1 MNNDLKNH
9 WENIYSNKDENEVSW
24 FQTIPKTS
32 HQLIK
37 KLNLESNYNIIDI
50 GSGRSRILKILIDEG
65 FNNLSY
71 LDISKEACKKSK
83 IALGDD
89 KSKVN
94 WNVENVLNFESKI
107 KYKLW
112 HDRAVFHFFTD
123 KKDIEKYKE
132 VATKN
137 ISDGGYLVLGTFS
150 INGPK
155 KCSGLDVSQYS
166 EQSLNE
172 IFKSDFNLLESFYID
187 HQTPFDTTQNFLFC
201 FTRIWNYMDTF

>member
-9 WENIYSNKDENEVSW
+9 WENIYSNKAENEVSW
-24 FQTIPKTS
+24 FQTVPKTS
-32 HQLIK
+32 HQLIN
-37 KLNLESNYNIIDI
+37 KLNLESNDNIIDI

-65 FNNLSY
+65 FNNISY
-71 LDISKEACKKSK
+71 LDISKEACEKSK

-89 KSKVN
+89 KSKVT
-94 WNVENVLNFESKI
+94 WNVENVLSFKPKM

-112 HDRAVFHFFTD
+112 HDRAVFHFFTN
-123 KKDIEKYKE
+123 KKDIEEYKE

-150 INGPK
+150 IKGPK

-172 IFKSDFNLLESFYID
+172 IFKSDFNLLDSFYID

-201 FTRIWNYMDTF
+201 IFKK

>member
-9 WENIYSNKDENEVSW
+9 WENIYSNKHENEVSW

-37 KLNLESNYNIIDI
+37 KLNLESNDNIIDI
-50 GSGRSRILKILIDEG
+50 GSGRSRILKILIEDG

-132 VATKN
+132 VAIKN
-137 ISDGGYLVLGTFS
+137 ISAGGYLVLGTFS

-166 EQSLNE
+166 EQSLYE

-201 FTRIWNYMDTF
+201 IFKK

>member
-24 FQTIPKTS
+24 FQTVPKTS

-37 KLNLESNYNIIDI
+37 KLNLESNDNIIDI

-65 FNNLSY
+65 FNNISY

-94 WNVENVLNFESKI
+94 WNVENVLNFKSKI

-132 VATKN
+132 VAIKN
-137 ISDGGYLVLGTFS
+137 ISDGGYLALGTFS

-201 FTRIWNYMDTF
+201 IFKK

>member
-24 FQTIPKTS
+24 FQTVPKTS

-37 KLNLESNYNIIDI
+37 KLNLESNDNIIDI

-132 VATKN
+132 VAIKN

-201 FTRIWNYMDTF
+201 IFKK

>member
-37 KLNLESNYNIIDI
+37 KLNLESNDNIIDI

-132 VATKN
+132 VAIKN
-137 ISDGGYLVLGTFS
+137 ISDGGYLALGTFS

-201 FTRIWNYMDTF
+201 IFKK

>member
-37 KLNLESNYNIIDI
+37 KLNLESNDNIIDI

-65 FNNLSY
+65 FNNISY

-94 WNVENVLNFESKI
+94 WNVENVLNFKSKM

-132 VATKN
+132 VAIKN

-150 INGPK
+150 VNGPK

-201 FTRIWNYMDTF
+201 IFKK

>member
-24 FQTIPKTS
+24 FQTVPKTS

-37 KLNLESNYNIIDI
+37 KLNLESNDNIIDI

-65 FNNLSY
+65 FNNISY

-132 VATKN
+132 VAIKN
-137 ISDGGYLVLGTFS
+137 ISDGGYLALGTFS

-166 EQSLNE
+166 EQSLNQ

-201 FTRIWNYMDTF
+201 IFKK

>member
-24 FQTIPKTS
+24 FQTVPKTS

-37 KLNLESNYNIIDI
+37 KLNLESNDNIIDI

-132 VATKN
+132 VAIKN
-137 ISDGGYLVLGTFS
+137 ISDGGYLALGTFS

-201 FTRIWNYMDTF
+201 IFKK

>member
-37 KLNLESNYNIIDI
+37 KLNLESNDNIIDI

-65 FNNLSY
+65 FNNISY

-94 WNVENVLNFESKI
+94 WNVENVLNFKSKI

-132 VATKN
+132 VAIKN

-150 INGPK
+150 VNGPK

-201 FTRIWNYMDTF
+201 IFKK

>member
-37 KLNLESNYNIIDI
+37 KLNLESNDNIIDI

-107 KYKLW
+107 KYNLW

-123 KKDIEKYKE
+123 RKDIEKYKE
-132 VATKN
+132 VAIKN

-166 EQSLNE
+166 EQSLYE

-201 FTRIWNYMDTF
+201 IFKK

>member
-37 KLNLESNYNIIDI
+37 KLNLESNDNIIDI

-65 FNNLSY
+65 FNNISY

-94 WNVENVLNFESKI
+94 WNVENVLNFKSKI

-123 KKDIEKYKE
+123 KKDIKKYKE
-132 VATKN
+132 VAIKN

-150 INGPK
+150 VNGPK

-172 IFKSDFNLLESFYID
+172 IFKTDFNLLESFYID
-187 HQTPFDTTQNFLFC
+187 HKTPFDTTQNFLFC
-201 FTRIWNYMDTF
+201 IFKK

>member
-24 FQTIPKTS
+24 FQTVPKTS

-37 KLNLESNYNIIDI
+37 KLNLESNDNIIDI

-65 FNNLSY
+65 FNNISY

-132 VATKN
+132 VAIKN
-137 ISDGGYLVLGTFS
+137 ISDGGYLALGTFS

-201 FTRIWNYMDTF
+201 IFKK

>member
-24 FQTIPKTS
+24 FQTVPKTS

-37 KLNLESNYNIIDI
+37 KLNLESNDNIIDI

-94 WNVENVLNFESKI
+94 WNVENVLNFKSKI

-132 VATKN
+132 VAIKN

-201 FTRIWNYMDTF
+201 IFKK

>member
-37 KLNLESNYNIIDI
+37 KLNLESNDNIIDI
-50 GSGRSRILKILIDEG
+50 GSGRSRILKILIEEG
-65 FNNLSY
+65 FNNISY

-94 WNVENVLNFESKI
+94 WNVENVLNFKSKI
-107 KYKLW
+107 KYNLW
-112 HDRAVFHFFTD
+112 HDRAVFHFFTN

-132 VATKN
+132 VAIKN
-137 ISDGGYLVLGTFS
+137 VSDGGYLVLGTFS

-201 FTRIWNYMDTF
+201 IFKK

>member
-37 KLNLESNYNIIDI
+37 KLNLESNDNIIDI

-65 FNNLSY
+65 FNNISY

-94 WNVENVLNFESKI
+94 WNVENVLNFKSKM

-132 VATKN
+132 VAIKN

-201 FTRIWNYMDTF
+201 IFKK

>member
-24 FQTIPKTS
+24 FQTVPKTS

-37 KLNLESNYNIIDI
+37 KLNLESNDNIIDI

-83 IALGDD
+83 IALGDE

-132 VATKN
+132 VAIKN
-137 ISDGGYLVLGTFS
+137 ISAGGYLVLGTFS

-166 EQSLNE
+166 EQSLYE

-201 FTRIWNYMDTF
+201 IFKK

>member
-9 WENIYSNKDENEVSW
+9 WENIYSNKHENEVSW

-37 KLNLESNYNIIDI
+37 KLNLESNDNIIDI
-50 GSGRSRILKILIDEG
+50 GSGRSRILKILIEDG

-132 VATKN
+132 VAIKN

-166 EQSLNE
+166 EQSLYK

-201 FTRIWNYMDTF
+201 IFKK

>member
-24 FQTIPKTS
+24 FQTVPKTS

-37 KLNLESNYNIIDI
+37 KLNLESNDNIIDI

-94 WNVENVLNFESKI
+94 WNVENVLNFKSKI

-132 VATKN
+132 VAIKN
-137 ISDGGYLVLGTFS
+137 ISDGGYLALGTFS

-201 FTRIWNYMDTF
+201 IFKK

>member
-24 FQTIPKTS
+24 FQTVPKTS

-37 KLNLESNYNIIDI
+37 KLNLESNDNIIDI

-132 VATKN
+132 VAIKN
-137 ISDGGYLVLGTFS
+137 ISDGGYLALGTFS

-187 HQTPFDTTQNFLFC
+187 HLTPFDTTQNFLFC
-201 FTRIWNYMDTF
+201 IFKK

>member
-24 FQTIPKTS
+24 FQTVPKTS

-37 KLNLESNYNIIDI
+37 KLNLKSNDNIIDI
-50 GSGRSRILKILIDEG
+50 GSGRSRILKILIDKG
-65 FNNLSY
+65 FNKLSY

-94 WNVENVLNFESKI
+94 WNVENVLNFKSKI

-132 VATKN
+132 VAIKN
-137 ISDGGYLVLGTFS
+137 ISAGGYLVLGTFS

-166 EQSLNE
+166 EQSLYE

-201 FTRIWNYMDTF
+201 IFKK

>member
-37 KLNLESNYNIIDI
+37 KLNLESNDNIIDI

-65 FNNLSY
+65 FNNISY

-89 KSKVN
+89 KFKVN
-94 WNVENVLNFESKI
+94 WNVENVLNFKSKM

-132 VATKN
+132 VAIKN

-201 FTRIWNYMDTF
+201 IFKK

>member
-9 WENIYSNKDENEVSW
+9 WENIYSNKAENEVSW
-24 FQTIPKTS
+24 FQTVPKTS
-32 HQLIK
+32 HQLIN
-37 KLNLESNYNIIDI
+37 KLNLESNDNIIDI

-65 FNNLSY
+65 FNNISY
-71 LDISKEACKKSK
+71 LDISKEACEKSK

-89 KSKVN
+89 KSKVT
-94 WNVENVLNFESKI
+94 WNVENVLSFKPKM

-112 HDRAVFHFFTD
+112 HDRAVFHFFTN

-172 IFKSDFNLLESFYID
+172 IFKSDFNLLDSFYID
-187 HQTPFDTTQNFLFC
+187 HQTPFDTTQNLLFC
-201 FTRIWNYMDTF
+201 IFKK

>member
-24 FQTIPKTS
+24 FQTVPKTS

-37 KLNLESNYNIIDI
+37 KLNLESNDNIIDI
-50 GSGRSRILKILIDEG
+50 GSGRSRILKILIEDG

-132 VATKN
+132 VAIKN
-137 ISDGGYLVLGTFS
+137 ISAGGYLVLGTFS

-166 EQSLNE
+166 EQSLYE

-201 FTRIWNYMDTF
+201 IFKK

>member
-24 FQTIPKTS
+24 FQTVPKTS

-37 KLNLESNYNIIDI
+37 KLNLKSNDNIIDI

-94 WNVENVLNFESKI
+94 WNVENVLSFKSKI

-132 VATKN
+132 VAIKN
-137 ISDGGYLVLGTFS
+137 ISAGGYLVLGTFS

-166 EQSLNE
+166 EQSLYE

-201 FTRIWNYMDTF
+201 IFKK

>member
-24 FQTIPKTS
+24 FQTVPKTS

-37 KLNLESNYNIIDI
+37 KLNLKSNDNIIDI

-132 VATKN
+132 VAIKN
-137 ISDGGYLVLGTFS
+137 ISDGGYLALGTFS

-201 FTRIWNYMDTF
+201 IFKK

>member
-9 WENIYSNKDENEVSW
+9 WENIYTNKDEKEVSW
-24 FQTIPKTS
+24 FQTVPKTS

-37 KLNLESNYNIIDI
+37 KLNLKSNDNIIDI

-94 WNVENVLNFESKI
+94 WNVENILNFKSKI

-132 VATKN
+132 VSIKN
-137 ISDGGYLVLGTFS
+137 ISAGGYLVLGTFS

-166 EQSLNE
+166 EQSLYE

-201 FTRIWNYMDTF
+201 IFKK

>member
-24 FQTIPKTS
+24 FQTVPKTS

-37 KLNLESNYNIIDI
+37 KLNLESNDNIIDI

-132 VATKN
+132 VAIKN
-137 ISDGGYLVLGTFS
+137 ISDGGYLALGTFS

-166 EQSLNE
+166 EQSLNQ

-201 FTRIWNYMDTF
+201 IFKK

>member
-24 FQTIPKTS
+24 FQTVPKTS

-37 KLNLESNYNIIDI
+37 KLNLESNDNIIDI

-65 FNNLSY
+65 FNNISY

-94 WNVENVLNFESKI
+94 WNVENVLNFKSKI
-107 KYKLW
+107 KYNLW

-123 KKDIEKYKE
+123 RKDIEKYKE
-132 VATKN
+132 VAIKN

-201 FTRIWNYMDTF
+201 IFKK

>member
-24 FQTIPKTS
+24 FQTVPKTS

-37 KLNLESNYNIIDI
+37 KLNLESNDNIIDI

-94 WNVENVLNFESKI
+94 WNVENVLNFKSKM

-132 VATKN
+132 VAIKN
-137 ISDGGYLVLGTFS
+137 ISDGGYLALGTFS

-201 FTRIWNYMDTF
+201 IFKK

>member
-24 FQTIPKTS
+24 FQTVPKTS

-37 KLNLESNYNIIDI
+37 KLNLKSNDNIIDI

-94 WNVENVLNFESKI
+94 WNVENVLNFKSKI

-132 VATKN
+132 VAIKN
-137 ISDGGYLVLGTFS
+137 ISAGGYLVLGTFS

-166 EQSLNE
+166 EQSLYE

-201 FTRIWNYMDTF
+201 IFKK

>member
-1 MNNDLKNH
+1 M
-9 WENIYSNKDENEVSW
+9 
-24 FQTIPKTS
+24 
-32 HQLIK
+32 
-37 KLNLESNYNIIDI
+37 
-50 GSGRSRILKILIDEG
+50 
-65 FNNLSY
+65 
-71 LDISKEACKKSK
+71 
-83 IALGDD
+83 
-89 KSKVN
+89 N

-132 VATKN
+132 VAIKN
-137 ISDGGYLVLGTFS
+137 ISDGGYLALGTFS

-201 FTRIWNYMDTF
+201 IFKK

>member
-37 KLNLESNYNIIDI
+37 KLNLESNDNIIDI

-65 FNNLSY
+65 FNNISY

-94 WNVENVLNFESKI
+94 WNVENILNFKSKI

-132 VATKN
+132 VAIKN

-150 INGPK
+150 VNGPK

-201 FTRIWNYMDTF
+201 IFKK

>member
-37 KLNLESNYNIIDI
+37 KLNLESNDNIIDI

-132 VATKN
+132 VAIKN

-201 FTRIWNYMDTF
+201 IFKK

>member
-9 WENIYSNKDENEVSW
+9 WEYIYSNKDENEVSW

-37 KLNLESNYNIIDI
+37 KLNLESNDNIIDI

-65 FNNLSY
+65 FNNISY

-94 WNVENVLNFESKI
+94 WNVENVLNFKSKI

-123 KKDIEKYKE
+123 KKDIKKYKE
-132 VATKN
+132 VAIKN

-150 INGPK
+150 VNGPK

-172 IFKSDFNLLESFYID
+172 IFKTDFNLLESFYID

-201 FTRIWNYMDTF
+201 IFKK

>member
-1 MNNDLKNH
+1 M
-9 WENIYSNKDENEVSW
+9 
-24 FQTIPKTS
+24 T
-32 HQLIK
+32 
-37 KLNLESNYNIIDI
+37 
-50 GSGRSRILKILIDEG
+50 
-65 FNNLSY
+65 
-71 LDISKEACKKSK
+71 
-83 IALGDD
+83 
-89 KSKVN
+89 
-94 WNVENVLNFESKI
+94 WNVENVLSFKPKM

-112 HDRAVFHFFTD
+112 HDRAVFHFFTN

-172 IFKSDFNLLESFYID
+172 IFKSDFNLLDSFYID

-201 FTRIWNYMDTF
+201 IFKK

>member
-37 KLNLESNYNIIDI
+37 KLNLESNDNIIDI

-65 FNNLSY
+65 FNNISY

-89 KSKVN
+89 KFKVN
-94 WNVENVLNFESKI
+94 WNVENVLNFKSKM

-132 VATKN
+132 VAIKN

-150 INGPK
+150 VNGPK

-172 IFKSDFNLLESFYID
+172 IFKTDFNLLESFYID

-201 FTRIWNYMDTF
+201 IFKK

>member
-24 FQTIPKTS
+24 FQTVPKTS
-32 HQLIK
+32 HQLIN
-37 KLNLESNYNIIDI
+37 KLNLESNDNIIDI

-65 FNNLSY
+65 FNNISY
-71 LDISKEACKKSK
+71 LDISKEACEKSK

-89 KSKVN
+89 KSKVT
-94 WNVENVLNFESKI
+94 WNVENVLSFKPKM

-112 HDRAVFHFFTD
+112 HDRAVFHFFTN

-172 IFKSDFNLLESFYID
+172 IFKSDFDLLDSFYID

-201 FTRIWNYMDTF
+201 IFKK

>member
-24 FQTIPKTS
+24 FQTVPKTS

-37 KLNLESNYNIIDI
+37 KLNLESNDNIIDI

-94 WNVENVLNFESKI
+94 WNVENVLNFESKT

-132 VATKN
+132 VAIKN
-137 ISDGGYLVLGTFS
+137 ISAGGYLVLGTFS

-201 FTRIWNYMDTF
+201 IFKK

>member
-37 KLNLESNYNIIDI
+37 KLNLESNDNIIDI

-94 WNVENVLNFESKI
+94 WNVENVLNFESEI

-132 VATKN
+132 VAIKN

-187 HQTPFDTTQNFLFC
+187 HKTPFDTTQNFLFC
-201 FTRIWNYMDTF
+201 IFKK